1 MRKCQH
7 ERMNEMENKKK
18 ETAIITLRV
27 EKELLKEIDQSA
39 EKEHRSRTAQI
50 VHMITQYYKA
60 RNEYMR

>member
-1 MRKCQH
+1 
-7 ERMNEMENKKK
+7 MENKKK

-27 EKELLKEIDQSA
+27 EKELLKEIDRSA